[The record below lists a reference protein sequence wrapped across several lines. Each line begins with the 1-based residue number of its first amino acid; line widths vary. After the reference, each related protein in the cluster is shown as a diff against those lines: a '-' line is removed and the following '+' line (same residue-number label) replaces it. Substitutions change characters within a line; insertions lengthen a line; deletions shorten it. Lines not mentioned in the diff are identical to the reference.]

1 MQKDEAKKRGAQFDW
16 KVKKW
21 YTTKEKLY
29 IFADLCEPLVESKR
43 IYLEIPFEIKD
54 EAKARGA
61 KFDFKKKKWYTSAA
75 NKNKF
80 SDISF
85 NLNVGEEQKEE
96 EEDLAISDFEQ
107 VVCMYVMHVCMH
119 VCIYLCMYLCIYLCV
134 HASLYKYMSQKV
146 IHNAMYICIH
156 MYVPNLN
163 GY

>member
-1 MQKDEAKKRGAQFDW
+1 MFLDISYLKKDEAKKRGAQFDW

-21 YTTKEKLY
+21 YTTKEKLH

-61 KFDFKKKKWYTSAA
+61 KFDFKKKKWYTNAA

-96 EEDLAISDFEQ
+96 EDLAISDFEQ
-107 VVCMYVMHVCMH
+107 VILQVCM
-119 VCIYLCMYLCIYLCV
+119 YLCMYVC
-134 HASLYKYMSQKV
+134 LYKYILQV
-146 IHNAMYICIH
+146 IHNAMYICILVC
-156 MYVPNLN
+156 MYVCAKFKWLLSTV
-163 GY
+163 